1 MYKTSSPVRQTSL
14 FWDLGSMLDP
24 KHPLYV
30 LANLVSWKSF
40 EDAFAPLYCKDN
52 GRTAKPIRLMVG
64 LLVLKHLRNV
74 SDEMVVAQF
83 SENAYYQYF
92 CGMESF
98 TTIRPCVPTELV
110 EFRHRIGE
118 SGIELI
124 LKESIRVNLVLEDK
138 KKEEEDAR
146 EHKDGR
152 GRKRDAEQTAFIDS
166 TVQEKNVT
174 FPTDSKLLNKII
186 EFCHAVSKEENL
198 KVRQSYVKEL
208 KELKRIQRF
217 RGRKNSSQKVKKADR
232 KMRTIAGRLLRELVR
247 LLPEKNIY
255 QERIGI
261 CFKFVNGEKIDG
273 HKIYSL
279 HEPDVLCISKGK
291 DYKKYEFGNK
301 VSIVRLWNG
310 LIVGAKAFRN
320 EYDGHTIDSSMEQV
334 ERIYGRK
341 IKILAADRGYR
352 GQDKCGETK
361 VMIPDVPKSSDTAYT
376 RKKKHELFRKRA
388 GIEPV
393 IGHCKSDHRMG
404 RNFYKGLFGDSI
416 NVMLAA
422 LAFNFKR
429 AMNAFLCSILM
440 ALNWLFLSK
449 EIRLQLK
456 RPTPL
461 LPGVFWRGCRVA
473 F

>member
-1 MYKTSSPVRQTSL
+1 MYNTTSAVRQTTL
-14 FWDLGSMLDP
+14 FWDLESMLDS
-24 KHPLYV
+24 KHPLYQ
-30 LANLVSWKSF
+30 LANLVDWKTF

-52 GRTAKPIRLMVG
+52 GRRAKPIRLMVG

-74 SDEMVVAQF
+74 SDETVVAQF
-83 SENAYYQYF
+83 AENAYYQYF
-92 CGMESF
+92 CGMDAF
-98 TTIRPCVPTELV
+98 TTKQPCVPTELV

-124 LKESIRVNLVLEDK
+124 LKESIRVNLVLEDR
-138 KKEEEDAR
+138 KKEDEDKKN
-146 EHKDGR
+146 HKDGR
-152 GRKRDAEQTAFIDS
+152 GRKPDVEQTAFIDS

-186 EFCHAVSKEENL
+186 GFCHAVAKKENL
-198 KVRQSYVKEL
+198 KVRQSYAKDV

-247 LLPEKNIY
+247 LLPGKSPY
-255 QERIGI
+255 QERIDVSM
-261 CFKFVNGEKIDG
+261 KFLNGEKIDG

-279 HEPDVLCISKGK
+279 HEPDVLSISKGK

-310 LIVGAKAFRN
+310 LIIGAMSFRN
-320 EYDGHTIDSSMEQV
+320 EYDGHTMDPSMEQV
-334 ERIYGRK
+334 RRIYGRK

-352 GQDKCGETK
+352 GQDICSGAK

-376 RKKKHELFRKRA
+376 KKKKHELFRKRA

-393 IGHCKSDHRMG
+393 IGHCKSDHRLG
-404 RNFYKGLFGDSI
+404 RNFYKGLFGDSV

-429 AMNAFLCSILM
+429 VMNALLCLILIV
-440 ALNWLFLSK
+440 LSWLFLGRNGRRELRFLSVGL
-449 EIRLQLK
+449 I
-456 RPTPL
+456 
-461 LPGVFWRGCRVA
+461 A
-473 F
+473 